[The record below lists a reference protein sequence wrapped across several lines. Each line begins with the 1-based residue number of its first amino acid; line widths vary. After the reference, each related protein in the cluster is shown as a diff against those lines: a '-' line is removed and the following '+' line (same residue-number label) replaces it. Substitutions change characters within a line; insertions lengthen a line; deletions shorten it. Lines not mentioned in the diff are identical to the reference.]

1 MNYEVFGFM
10 IEVVVTVQFVFIAT
24 VAGALSVKAFGWL
37 WDKVSLREKNKKK
50 EEKR

>member
-10 IEVVVTVQFVFIAT
+10 IEAVVTVHFVAIVA

-37 WDKVSLREKNKKK
+37 WDKVTGRGKK
-50 EEKR
+50 